1 MPGVVHALLTRRN
14 RTAPMREM
22 AYDYSPYGP
31 ATAMTATDRPVP
43 HKPGARR
50 RGLAATRL
58 APLAAI
64 GVCLALL
71 FGLDLDRYLTLDA
84 LSRHRAE
91 LTGWVAANAARAAVA
106 YIAVYAAV
114 VALMFVPGGA
124 LLTIAGGFL
133 FGPFAATL
141 YAVIAA
147 TSGATVAF
155 LAARHAFAAAL
166 HRRAAPWLARMEA
179 GFHEDAFSYL
189 LVLRLVPLFPFWLV
203 NLVPAFLGVRL
214 PIFVAATFIGII
226 PGTFV
231 FALAGDGLGA
241 VLDRGEALDVRI
253 VLEPRF
259 LAPLLGLALLAL
271 IPVLYKRWRRRPK

>member
-1 MPGVVHALLTRRN
+1 
-14 RTAPMREM
+14 M
-22 AYDYSPYGP
+22 AYDYTPQGL
-31 ATAMTATDRPVP
+31 ATVAMTATDRPV
-43 HKPGARR
+43 RR
-50 RGLAATRL
+50 KASAHRRFFPAARL

-71 FGLDLDRYLTLDA
+71 FALDLDRYLTFEA

-91 LTGWVAANAARAAVA
+91 LTGWIAANEARAAIA
-106 YIAVYAAV
+106 YIAVYAAII
-114 VALMFVPGGA
+114 ALMFVPGGA

-147 TSGATVAF
+147 TLGAAVAF
-155 LAARHAFAAAL
+155 LAARHAFAEAL
-166 HRRAAPWLARMEA
+166 HRRAAPRLARMER
-179 GFHEDAFSYL
+179 GFHEDAFNYL
-189 LVLRLVPLFPFWLV
+189 LVLRLVPVFPFWLI

-214 PIFVAATFIGII
+214 SVFVAATFLGIV

-231 FALAGDGLGA
+231 FALVGDGLGA
-241 VLDRGEALDVRI
+241 VFDRGEAPDVRI
-253 VLEPRF
+253 ILEPRF

-271 IPVLYKRWRRRPK
+271 MPVFYKRWRRRPK